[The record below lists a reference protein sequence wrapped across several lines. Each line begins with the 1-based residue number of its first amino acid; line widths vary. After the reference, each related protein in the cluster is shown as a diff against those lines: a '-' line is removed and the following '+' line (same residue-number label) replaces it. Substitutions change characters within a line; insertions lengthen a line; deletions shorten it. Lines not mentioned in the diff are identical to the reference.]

1 MLQKINKTLTL
12 FYNAV
17 INKIPSRHFRLYFL
31 RLLGAKI
38 DHSFIC
44 RNTVISEPSKLKI
57 GNGSSIGWHCLLD
70 ARGELEIAD
79 DVNISSYVKI
89 ITAGHD
95 VHSPSFEC
103 TKGKVFIES
112 KAWLATGCTVL
123 EGVRIGT
130 GAVVAAG
137 AVVTK
142 DVPPYT
148 VVGGVPAKKIAERIS
163 NLDYHLYLP
172 PILY

>member
-1 MLQKINKTLTL
+1 MSQKINKALTL

-17 INKIPSRHFRLYFL
+17 INKIPSRHFRLFFL

-38 DHSFIC
+38 GRSFVC
-44 RNTVISEPSKLKI
+44 RNTVISGPAGLKI

-70 ARGELEIAD
+70 ARGGIDIAD

-95 VHSPSFEC
+95 IHSPSFES
-103 TKGKVFIES
+103 TKGKVYVES
-112 KAWLATGCTVL
+112 KAWLATGCTIL
-123 EGVRIGT
+123 EGVKIGF

-142 DVPPYT
+142 DVPPFA
-148 VVGGVPAKKIAERIS
+148 VVGGVPAKKIAERVS
-163 NLDYHLYLP
+163 NLDYQLYLP

>member
-1 MLQKINKTLTL
+1 MLSKINKGLML

-17 INKIPSRHFRLYFL
+17 INKIPSRHFRLFYL
-31 RLLGAKI
+31 RLLGVKI
-38 DHSFIC
+38 GHSFIC
-44 RNTVISEPSKLKI
+44 RNTVISGPSGLKI
-57 GNGSSIGWHCLLD
+57 GNGCSIGWHCLLD
-70 ARGELEIAD
+70 ARGCIDIAD

-95 VHSPSFEC
+95 IHSSSFES
-103 TKGKVFIES
+103 TKGKVCIES

-123 EGVRIGT
+123 EGVRIGY

-142 DVPPYT
+142 DVPPFA
-148 VVGGVPAKKIAERIS
+148 VMGGVPAKKIAERVS